1 MIFVETIALLQH
13 NFTTNDDDDD
23 DDKENDEFYEGIFN
37 PNGILMWYL
46 NIFLSA
52 LNLPSNLKMEISYS
66 KMEIFSLAT
75 IKV

>member
-66 KMEIFSLAT
+66 KMEIFH
-75 IKV
+75 